1 MSQSPIRSVA
11 IVGGGTAGWM
21 AAVALSHL
29 LPKNAARIRLIESEE
44 IGIVG
49 VGEATVPHIR
59 NFNATVGIDERDFMR
74 ETLATIK
81 LGIEFRNWNKIG
93 DGYFH
98 PFGYFGRPIGGLAF
112 HQCWRRLREG
122 GDQTDIGAYSVGV
135 TAARKRKFAPP
146 VSDPESALSSYSY
159 AFQFDANL
167 YAPYLRRL
175 AEGRGVLRTEGKVVS
190 VELGGEDG
198 NIQSVTL
205 ADGQR
210 VEADFFIDCTGFASL
225 LLGKALKTGY
235 EDWSR
240 WLICDRA
247 VAVPSVLEGDPF
259 PFTRVIA
266 RGHGWQWQIPL
277 QHRMGNGH
285 VYSSQ
290 FLGAEQAANVLLD
303 NVPGKQLAE
312 PRQFRFTAG
321 RRAQSWAKN
330 CIGVGLAGGF
340 LEPLES
346 TSIYLIQIAVTHFV
360 ELFPTH
366 ARDSINRAEFNRRM
380 EIEYERIRDF
390 LILHYKAT
398 SRADSEFWRYCQAME
413 VPDSL
418 AYKMEQFTKRG
429 YVVPY
434 REGMFYPP
442 SWIAVC
448 LGQGLIPE
456 RYDPQIDR
464 LDGKKLTETASA
476 LRGLIDRAV
485 DSLPSHAD
493 FLASLAEP
501 AA

>member
-1 MSQSPIRSVA
+1 MTASPIRSVA
-11 IVGGGTAGWM
+11 IIGGGTAGWM

-29 LPKNAARIRLIESEE
+29 LPKNAVRIRLIESEE

-59 NFNATVGIDERDFMR
+59 NFNSTVGIDERDFMR
-74 ETLATIK
+74 ETKATIK

-93 DGYFH
+93 DSYFH
-98 PFGYFGRPIGGLAF
+98 PFGSFGRPVGGNAF
-112 HQCWRRLREG
+112 HQCWRKLREE
-122 GDQTDIGAYSVGV
+122 GDATGIGSYSVGV
-135 TAARKRKFAPP
+135 AAARKGKFAPP
-146 VSDPESALSSYSY
+146 ISDPDSALSSYSY
-159 AFQFDANL
+159 AFQFDATL
-167 YAPYLRRL
+167 YAPYLRKL
-175 AEGRGVLRTEGKVVS
+175 AEQRGVVRTEGKVVS

-198 NIQSVTL
+198 YVESVTL
-205 ADGQR
+205 EGGERIA
-210 VEADFFIDCTGFASL
+210 ADFFIDCSGFTGLLLAKALETGF
-225 LLGKALKTGY
+225 

-247 VAVPSVLEGDPF
+247 VAVPCELAGAGF
-259 PFTRVIA
+259 PYTKVTA
-266 RGHGWQWQIPL
+266 RSHGWQWQIPL
-277 QHRMGNGH
+277 RHRMGNGH

-290 FLGAEQAANVLLD
+290 FLDAEAAQGVLLD
-303 NVPGKQLAE
+303 NLGGRALAD

-321 RRAQSWAKN
+321 RRSLSWARN

-366 ARDSINRAEFNRRM
+366 ARDEINRAEFNRRM

-398 SRADSEFWRYCQAME
+398 SREDSEFWRYCRAME

-418 AYKMEQFTKRG
+418 AYKMEQFKKRG

-456 RYDPQIDR
+456 RYDPLVDR
-464 LDGKKLTETASA
+464 LDPDKLRGAAGA
-476 LRGLIDRAV
+476 LRDLVDRAT
-485 DSLPSHAD
+485 DAMPSHAD
-493 FLASLAEP
+493 FLASLA
-501 AA
+501 AS